1 MHDAVME
8 TNGGVGRVVESSA
21 DAAINL
27 VSEAST
33 DNWLALGFLL
43 VLAICVHIEFR
54 RPFLRPGLKTLK
66 NSYLTNVCTFLFN
79 DITLS
84 VLSIPSLYFIAQQ
97 FSGVGLLSPLADGAT
112 KYLLTFVLLDFT
124 LYVWHYATHHFDSLW
139 LFHKVHHSD
148 RSFNVTTGLRFHMG
162 ELFLEVLVRVAFI
175 ALFGVSAALVLVN
188 QTIIS
193 LFVLF
198 HHTNV
203 TFPYEQL
210 LSKFVIVP
218 RLHRMHHSVL
228 RNEHDSNYGA
238 VLSIWDRLFGTLKE
252 GEPQA
257 IGLTEVD
264 EQHFADLIRYG
275 FTAQT
280 QYKRSQVVVASTK
293 RVILRALRQ
302 ET

>member
-1 MHDAVME
+1 MVDAVLE
-8 TNGGVGRVVESSA
+8 TNRGVGKAVESASN
-21 DAAINL
+21 AAINL
-27 VSEAST
+27 VTEAST
-33 DNWLALGFLL
+33 DDLLALGFLL
-43 VLAICVHIEFR
+43 VLVLCVHVEFR
-54 RPFLRPGLKTLK
+54 RPCLRPGLKTLK
-66 NSYLTNVCTFLFN
+66 NSYLTNVCTYLFN

-84 VLSIPSLYFIAQQ
+84 LLSIPSLYFIAQQ
-97 FSGVGLLSPLADGAT
+97 FSGVGLLSPLPDGAT
-112 KYLLTFVLLDFT
+112 KYILTFVLLDFT
-124 LYVWHYATHHFDSLW
+124 LYAWHYATHHCDGLW

-175 ALFGVSAALVLVN
+175 AFFGLSAELVLVN

-210 LSKFVIVP
+210 LSRLIIVP

-228 RNEHDSNYGA
+228 REEHDSNYGA

-257 IGLTEVD
+257 IGLQEVD
-264 EQHFADLIRYG
+264 EQQFAGLIKYG

-280 QYKRSQVVVASTK
+280 QYKRSQTVVASTK
-293 RVILRALRQ
+293 RLILRALRQ
-302 ET
+302 EQ